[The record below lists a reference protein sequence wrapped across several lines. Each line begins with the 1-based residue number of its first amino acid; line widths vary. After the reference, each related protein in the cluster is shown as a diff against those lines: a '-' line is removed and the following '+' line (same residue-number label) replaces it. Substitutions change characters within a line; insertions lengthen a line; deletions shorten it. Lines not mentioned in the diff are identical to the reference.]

1 MHIEFIR
8 VISTCFFLLFFQLTE
23 GNVVLQLNGVS
34 VDVDV
39 IIKDAAIELN
49 NNEADGK
56 HQEET
61 VVLSETIE
69 SSNTDEDAS
78 NEKKYDAT
86 VSQGSLNTSN
96 GTDNV
101 QCAPT
106 EGDLKVD
113 LTPEIECDVK
123 TEASDSSSIMSLET
137 AASESA
143 ASETAASET
152 TASETAA
159 SETAALETTT
169 SDAKENQSIGT
180 EKSSGTSE
188 NVEEKLQSTSIEAST
203 ASEKHHHPTTVHDES
218 TVNTVASSANT
229 ANIAAAIIEDANSDS
244 DTDAQSST
252 TQNGDD
258 KKTNDDKSDEKSD
271 EQTATG
277 DEATKTGS
285 PKKSPK
291 KKSVNKKRKP
301 RTRSQKKEFDYSEL
315 TKYNV
320 NVSQRQRRYFVQIP
334 RGRTVPVPGDDCEIF
349 CSNIP
354 INVLEEELIPL
365 FERYGKIWELRLMMS
380 VRNPKRNAGF
390 AFVRFTSNTS
400 ANEATEKLNN
410 YEIVPGK
417 LLAVRL
423 SQPNLSL
430 FVGNIHRGLTREQIH
445 EKISNRT
452 SGKLFF
458 LLIFPVIFY
467 RQTHSVI
474 QPIAKPKCLPLFNP
488 FLFFL
493 GLVKTFVKSSL
504 YEDTKNCGF
513 CFLEY
518 DSHSSALKAKRLLN
532 KGNVWGR
539 QLFVDWAQRRKQPED
554 AELSDSNTLFIN
566 YLLKETT
573 DQQITDALS
582 PFGEIEKV
590 TKIKDYAFVSFT
602 EHQAAV
608 DAMNGADKTK
618 LGHEAIEISLAMPK
632 AMKTRTRTRYPSFS
646 FRQPNRPFRRNQ
658 SFHQYN
664 QAPGPSNK
672 FYMRKQNRT
681 RADSGTQ
688 AAGTANEQTATE
700 VDQNTTVPVV
710 EPATIPVVEQTTIP
724 VDGQTIIPEIDSTM
738 VATNAETLVN

>member
-1 MHIEFIR
+1 MFIR
-8 VISTCFFLLFFQLTE
+8 VISTCFFLFFFQSTE

-69 SSNTDEDAS
+69 SSKTGEDAS
-78 NEKKYDAT
+78 NEKKRDTT

-101 QCAPT
+101 HCAPT

-113 LTPEIECDVK
+113 LIPEIECDVK

-137 AASESA
+137 AASE
-143 ASETAASET
+143 
-152 TASETAA
+152 
-159 SETAALETTT
+159 TAALETAT
-169 SDAKENQSIGT
+169 SDAEENQQNGT
-180 EKSSGTSE
+180 GSSSGTSE
-188 NVEEKLQSTSIEAST
+188 NVEEKLQPASVEAST
-203 ASEKHHHPTTVHDES
+203 SSEKHHHPTTVHEES
-218 TVNTVASSANT
+218 TVNTVASTSNT
-229 ANIAAAIIEDANSDS
+229 ANTDAAIIEDANSDS
-244 DTDAQSST
+244 DSDVQSST

-258 KKTNDDKSDEKSD
+258 KKTNDEKLD

-277 DEATKTGS
+277 DESTKTGS

-458 LLIFPVIFY
+458 FTYFSSYFLP
-467 RQTHSVI
+467 
-474 QPIAKPKCLPLFNP
+474 KPTN
-488 FLFFL
+488 
-493 GLVKTFVKSSL
+493 TF
-504 YEDTKNCGF
+504 
-513 CFLEY
+513 
-518 DSHSSALKAKRLLN
+518 SHS
-532 KGNVWGR
+532 
-539 QLFVDWAQRRKQPED
+539 
-554 AELSDSNTLFIN
+554 
-566 YLLKETT
+566 
-573 DQQITDALS
+573 
-582 PFGEIEKV
+582 
-590 TKIKDYAFVSFT
+590 T
-602 EHQAAV
+602 E
-608 DAMNGADKTK
+608 
-618 LGHEAIEISLAMPK
+618 S
-632 AMKTRTRTRYPSFS
+632 
-646 FRQPNRPFRRNQ
+646 
-658 SFHQYN
+658 
-664 QAPGPSNK
+664 
-672 FYMRKQNRT
+672 
-681 RADSGTQ
+681 
-688 AAGTANEQTATE
+688 
-700 VDQNTTVPVV
+700 
-710 EPATIPVVEQTTIP
+710 
-724 VDGQTIIPEIDSTM
+724 
-738 VATNAETLVN
+738 

>member
-1 MHIEFIR
+1 M
-8 VISTCFFLLFFQLTE
+8 TE

-56 HQEET
+56 RQEET

-69 SSNTDEDAS
+69 SSNTDKDAS
-78 NEKKYDAT
+78 NEKKHDAT

-113 LTPEIECDVK
+113 LTPETECDVK

-137 AASESA
+137 AASETA

-152 TASETAA
+152 AASETAASETAA

-203 ASEKHHHPTTVHDES
+203 ASEKHHHATTVHEES
-218 TVNTVASSANT
+218 AVNTVASSANT
-229 ANIAAAIIEDANSDS
+229 ANTAVAIIEDANSDS

-258 KKTNDDKSDEKSD
+258 KKTNDEKSD

-452 SGKLFF
+452 SGKLIFF
-458 LLIFPVIFY
+458 YLFFQLFSTDKY
-467 RQTHSVI
+467 I
-474 QPIAKPKCLPLFNP
+474 QSFNRWLKCLPLFNP

-539 QLFVDWAQRRKQPED
+539 QLFVDWAQRRKQPEE

-573 DQQITDALS
+573 HQQITDALS

-608 DAMNGADKTK
+608 DAMNGADKAK
-618 LGHEAIEISLAMPK
+618 LGHEAVEISLAMPK

-688 AAGTANEQTATE
+688 AASTANEQTATQ
-700 VDQNTTVPVV
+700 VDQKTTVPVV